1 MAPVVAP
8 PQVAIGAIG
17 RARRVPKFEDD
28 VSDVVVARLC
38 VAVSWAADHRVVDGA
53 TMARYQRRERWAA
66 DRPVESDRP
75 APSAR

>member
-53 TMARYQRRERWAA
+53 TMANFSNIVRGLLEQ
-66 DRPVESDRP
+66 PTTFLTHLK
-75 APSAR
+75 